1 MNSATAKRA
10 WAAALTVVAG
20 VWLVVLAGLP
30 LYVFPAVD
38 EVPPSATVLVLGPP
52 MQARVDL
59 AERLRDEGLAERIVV
74 SVQASGGQ
82 SAQDLAICQD
92 EGVTCAVA
100 DPSTTRGEVLLP
112 DEGAD
117 EGSNQGAGQGAG
129 QIAGQGANQGAGQ
142 GQGHGANQGAGQGQ
156 GAGHGQGANQGANQ
170 VADPI
175 TGGAAAGAAPP
186 VIVVTSTPHVAR
198 TRYIFA
204 KCYPGEVTVV
214 AAGQPATL
222 SGWAYQYVYQSF
234 AFVKAALEACP

>member
-1 MNSATAKRA
+1 MNSTIVKRA
-10 WAAALTVVAG
+10 WTTALTVVAG
-20 VWLVVLAGLP
+20 VWLVALAGLP
-30 LYVFPAVD
+30 LYVFPPVD

-82 SAQDLAICQD
+82 TAQDLAICQD

-100 DPSTTRGEVLLP
+100 DPSTTRGEVLL
-112 DEGAD
+112 A
-117 EGSNQGAGQGAG
+117 N
-129 QIAGQGANQGAGQ
+129 QGANQREGADQ
-142 GQGHGANQGAGQGQ
+142 VANE
-156 GAGHGQGANQGANQ
+156 GANQGANQ

-175 TGGAAAGAAPP
+175 TNGAAAGAAPP
-186 VIVVTSTPHVAR
+186 VIVVTSTPLVAR

-222 SGWAYQYVYQSF
+222 SAWAYQYVYQSL
-234 AFVKAALEACP
+234 AFVKAMLEACP

>member
-1 MNSATAKRA
+1 VITTTVIVNSATAKRA
-10 WAAALTVVAG
+10 WAAALPVVAG

-30 LYVFPAVD
+30 LYVFPEVD

-52 MQARVDL
+52 MQARLDL

-82 SAQDLAICQD
+82 TAQDLAICQHV
-92 EGVTCAVA
+92 GVRCEVA
-100 DPSTTRGEVLLP
+100 DPSTTRGEVLL
-112 DEGAD
+112 
-117 EGSNQGAGQGAG
+117 
-129 QIAGQGANQGAGQ
+129 
-142 GQGHGANQGAGQGQ
+142 
-156 GAGHGQGANQGANQ
+156 
-170 VADPI
+170 
-175 TGGAAAGAAPP
+175 AGAVSSAARPM
-186 VIVVTSTPHVAR
+186 IVVSSTPHVAR

-234 AFVKAALEACP
+234 AVVKLSLIHISEPTRLRCIA